1 MAFKRFQHIH
11 MVGIGGA
18 GMSGI
23 SEVLINLG
31 YKVTGSDMSCS
42 ETTKHLEKTGAKIF
56 YGHRAS
62 NIANPDVVVTSTAI
76 SKNNPEV
83 LEARRKKIS
92 VIPRIEMLAEIARLK
107 YTVAVAGTHGKTTT
121 TSLVSLV
128 LQYGGLDPTVVI
140 GGRVK
145 NFGSSGAKLG
155 KGDFLVA
162 EADESDGSF
171 LKLSPAITIV
181 TNIDDDHLDYYKTF
195 ENLKDAFV
203 RHINSVPFY
212 GFAILCINDPVVRS
226 ILGRVAR
233 KYFTYGLDAAGAQGA
248 RSADYT
254 AKNISH
260 APRGSS
266 FDVYKNRKFT
276 GSFSLS
282 VPGAHN
288 VQNALSAICCGLELG
303 VPAAKIKKAL
313 KEFGG
318 VGRRLEIKG
327 RIGLTGSQDET
338 IFIDDY
344 GHHPTEI
351 LATLKALKAGYS
363 SKRLVVIFQPHR
375 FTRTKLLYKKF
386 GQSFGNADVI
396 RLCEIYPA
404 AEKPIPGVTS
414 KLILNEIKKH
424 GGAAE
429 MFDFDK
435 IIHEIRPGDIV
446 LTLGA
451 GDVWK
456 LSAKIQEQLK
466 K

>member
-1 MAFKRFQHIH
+1 M
-11 MVGIGGA
+11 IGLGGV

-31 YKVTGSDMSCS
+31 YKVSGSDKLCT
-42 ETTKHLEKTGAKIF
+42 ETTKHLEKLGAKIF
-56 YGHRAS
+56 YCHKAG
-62 NIANPDVVVTSTAI
+62 NVKNPDVVVTSTAI
-76 SKNNPEV
+76 AKNNPEV
-83 LEARRKKIS
+83 VEAHKRKIP

-121 TSLVSLV
+121 TSMTSLV

-145 NFGSSGAKLG
+145 NFGSLGAKLG

-171 LKLSPAITIV
+171 LKLSPTITIV

-195 ENLKDAFV
+195 ENLKEAFIK
-203 RHINSVPFY
+203 HINSIPFY
-212 GFAILCINDPVVRS
+212 GFAILCVNDPVVKS
-226 ILGRVAR
+226 ILNRVTR
-233 KYFTYGLDAAGAQGA
+233 KYFTYGLVPQGTNVDA
-248 RSADYT
+248 DFT
-254 AKNISH
+254 AKNIKLG
-260 APRGSS
+260 PQGSI
-266 FDVYKNRKFT
+266 FDVYSNKKLVGNFALNA
-276 GSFSLS
+276 S
-282 VPGAHN
+282 GAHN
-288 VQNALSAICCGLELG
+288 VQNALSSICCGLELG
-303 VPAAKIKKAL
+303 ISIQKIKNAL
-313 KEFGG
+313 KDFGG

-327 RIGLTGSQDET
+327 RIGLAGEKEEI

-351 LATLKALKAGYS
+351 LATLKALKNSYP
-363 SKRLVVIFQPHR
+363 SKRVAAIFQPHR
-375 FTRTKLLYKKF
+375 YSRTKILYKKF
-386 GQSFGNADVI
+386 GKVFGNADLV

-404 AEKPIPGVTS
+404 GEKPLPGVS
-414 KLILNEIKKH
+414 AKLILNEVKKH
-424 GGAAE
+424 HKNIQLFN
-429 MFDFDK
+429 FDSFVK
-435 IIHEIRPGDIV
+435 EIRPGDVV

-456 LSAKIQEQLK
+456 LNGKIQECAK

>member
-1 MAFKRFQHIH
+1 

-31 YKVTGSDMSCS
+31 YKVSGSDMACS
-42 ETTKHLEKTGAKIF
+42 ETTKHLEKIGAKIF
-56 YGHRAS
+56 YGHKAA
-62 NIANPDVVVTSTAI
+62 NIQNPDVVVTSTAI
-76 SKNNPEV
+76 AKNNPEV
-83 LEARRKKIS
+83 LAAKKYKIP

-121 TSLVSLV
+121 TSMVSLV

-181 TNIDDDHLDYYKTF
+181 TNIDDDHMDYYKTF
-195 ENLKDAFV
+195 ENLKDSFV
-203 RHINSVPFY
+203 KHINSVPFY
-212 GFAILCINDPVVRS
+212 GFGILCVNNPAVKS
-226 ILGRVAR
+226 ILGRIER
-233 KYFTYGLDAAGAQGA
+233 KYFTYGIDTD
-248 RSADYT
+248 ADYT
-254 AKNISH
+254 AKNIKNT
-260 APRGSS
+260 PQGSA
-266 FDVYKNRKFT
+266 FDVYKNKKFA
-276 GSFSLS
+276 GNFFLS
-282 VPGAHN
+282 VPGTHN

-303 VPAAKIKKAL
+303 IPAQKIKNAL
-313 KEFGG
+313 KDFGG

-327 RIGLTGSQDET
+327 RTGLAGSKDET
-338 IFIDDY
+338 IFMDDY

-351 LATLKALKAGYS
+351 LATLKALRDSYP
-363 SKRLVVIFQPHR
+363 SKRIVVIFQPHR
-375 FTRTKLLYKKF
+375 YSRTKLLFKKF
-386 GQSFGNADVI
+386 GQVFQNADLV

-404 AEKPIPGVTS
+404 GEKPIPGVKAS
-414 KLILNEIKKH
+414 LILKEIKKRRKNS
-424 GGAAE
+424 A
-429 MFDFDK
+429 MFDFETFVK
-435 IIHEIRPGDIV
+435 EIRPGDLV

-456 LSAKIQEQLK
+456 LSAKIQEK
-466 K
+466 IKR